1 VNLIGPAAREHVDQ
15 ASREVTEEDVQVLWS
30 RKRAVDALDAEMASP
45 LRLLAGTGAWLA
57 ALAGVAGLTLAAW
70 HDASVVL
77 RAGGLVLGVALL
89 AVGVVLGRT
98 VARAGAR
105 VVDAFCWW
113 TRLVDRFPTATGD
126 DNHAAVEAVAVRAW
140 YLHPRR
146 MVRAGAAALAFLS
159 PFALLSLATQPS
171 RRWDGTWPADETL
184 ALTVA
189 VLGVGAA
196 GWYAGI
202 AVFRGIARAG
212 SAQARHDPSTRAL
225 TGRSD

>member
-1 VNLIGPAAREHVDQ
+1 
-15 ASREVTEEDVQVLWS
+15 
-30 RKRAVDALDAEMASP
+30 M
-45 LRLLAGTGAWLA
+45 
-57 ALAGVAGLTLAAW
+57 AGLTLAAW

-77 RAGGLVLGVALL
+77 RAGGLALGIALL
-89 AVGVVLGRT
+89 AMGVVLGRT
-98 VARAGAR
+98 VARAGAW

-126 DNHAAVEAVAVRAW
+126 DDHAAVEAVAVRAW

-159 PFALLSLATQPS
+159 PFALLSLAAQPS

-202 AVFRGIARAG
+202 AIFRGIARAG
-212 SAQARHDPSTRAL
+212 SARARHDPSTRAL
-225 TGRSD
+225 FGRSD